1 MGQMKVDAITIA
13 SDNINLHFKNEKNLS
28 FGTNLVA

>member
-13 SDNINLHFKNEKNLS
+13 SDKTNLHLKNEKS
-28 FGTNLVA
+28 

>member
-13 SDNINLHFKNEKNLS
+13 SDKINLHLKNEKS
-28 FGTNLVA
+28 

>member
-13 SDNINLHFKNEKNLS
+13 SDKINLHLKNEKS
-28 FGTNLVA
+28 SVLVPI